1 MSEHNPRLRNET
13 GVFLLRGERGSIK
26 MKVYLGQKGCGGM
39 LRRITIA
46 ELLAAQEGEQVQ
58 FKEAKRRF
66 DFEEA
71 AKICCALANC
81 GGGMLVLGIT
91 DKRPRRI
98 VGSEAFLQPERQ
110 RKSLMEK
117 LDVMVDFRELYDDDR
132 RVLVFEVDKRP
143 LGLPVQVN
151 GVAWWYDGDSLIPM
165 PETVRRRIYEE
176 SGVDFSAMI
185 CSQATMS
192 DLDESAIEAFR
203 DRWIE
208 KSGNKRLA
216 TLSQEQ
222 LLRDAAAITD
232 DGITYAALVLFGT
245 REALQRLLPQ
255 AEIVF
260 EYRSSEASGPAA
272 QREAF
277 RVGFLACYDRL
288 WELVNLRNDK
298 QHYQEGFFVLDIPT
312 FNERVVREAVLNAVS
327 HRNYQMSGSVFIRQY
342 PDRLIVESPGGLP
355 LGVTVENILD
365 RQSPRN
371 RRIAELFALCG
382 LVERSGQGM
391 NLMVELSVKEA
402 KALPD
407 FSGTDDHFV
416 KLTLNGI
423 ILDKRMLSVI
433 GQIGNER
440 MESLATADFL
450 VINALYH
457 DMVVPEHLRSR
468 LGYLAEMGIVEQISR
483 GRYVLARSL
492 YSAVG
497 QSGVH
502 TRKVGL
508 DRETNKELILS
519 HLRKNGAAGAPL
531 KEFLQVLPDKNR
543 SQIQV
548 LLRELRRDG
557 YIYCEGKT
565 SAAKWYLVEQKNAH

>member
-1 MSEHNPRLRNET
+1 M
-13 GVFLLRGERGSIK
+13 RGGQGSIK
-26 MKVYLGQKGCGGM
+26 MKVYLSQKGCGGM

-98 VGSEAFLQPERQ
+98 VGSEAFPQPERQ

-117 LDVMVDFRELYDDDR
+117 LDVMVDFRELYDDDK

-272 QREAF
+272 QREEF

-483 GRYVLARSL
+483 SRYVLARSL

-508 DRETNKELILS
+508 DRETNKELLLKHIRES
-519 HLRKNGAAGAPL
+519 GGAGAPF
-531 KEFLQVLPDKNR
+531 KELRQVLPSLTDR
-543 SQIQV
+543 QIK
-548 LLRELRRDG
+548 LMLYELRDSG
-557 YIYCEGKT
+557 FIYSEGKT
-565 SAAKWYLVEQKNAH
+565 RAMRWHAAK